1 MNVYW
6 RYVRRG
12 QNLIL
17 ANEEGQE
24 ERIGGFRETRRGIDA
39 YATTFG
45 YEPGRSRKDFP
56 SIEDAKAFVESFRPW
71 ELYAAH
77 GVTVEPDVRPA
88 AEPTASISNEIS
100 ENTNEPA
107 IAESQPEPPSSIPE
121 PGPKIPDQR
130 PNHRWWEFWK
140 RN

>member
-24 ERIGGFRETRRGIDA
+24 ERIGGFRELRRGIDA

-45 YEPGRSRKDFP
+45 YDPGRSQKGFP
-56 SIEDAKAFVESFRPW
+56 SAEDAKAFVESFRPW
-71 ELYAAH
+71 ELYCWQPAKVGYFCNEEIRGMWQRCWTPGAA
-77 GVTVEPDVRPA
+77 GCSVDAIVK
-88 AEPTASISNEIS
+88 S
-100 ENTNEPA
+100 EL
-107 IAESQPEPPSSIPE
+107 SPPVS
-121 PGPKIPDQR
+121 
-130 PNHRWWEFWK
+130 
-140 RN
+140 

>member
-1 MNVYW
+1 MQVYW

-17 ANEEGQE
+17 SNEEGQE

-45 YEPGRSRKDFP
+45 YDPGRSQKGFL
-56 SIEDAKAFVESFRPW
+56 SVEDAKAFVESFRPW

-77 GVTVEPDVRPA
+77 GVTVEPEVRELEIPNGPA
-88 AEPTASISNEIS
+88 VASPQRDAAVSLPRRWSRTSNLTRNNRKYGDEYL
-100 ENTNEPA
+100 
-107 IAESQPEPPSSIPE
+107 IA
-121 PGPKIPDQR
+121 
-130 PNHRWWEFWK
+130 F
-140 RN
+140 